1 MSKMTF
7 HTLSGVVFFA
17 AMCWHG
23 MCQAQAMSVQ
33 PKIWEASVEA
43 KVVGPMAGAV
53 TMRSARIWAQLPS
66 LPSAGRVPVRMVYQ
80 ALDAAGQPTG
90 MAQETQAVLLSS
102 DRNSHIWTV
111 EQLQPGTR
119 YQYKLVWGKGRQQKT
134 SPPYSFKT
142 ESLWQ
147 WRTDPPALRILAS
160 SCAYTNDEQ
169 EDRPGRPYG
178 QSNVIYESMASRQ
191 PDVTLWMGD
200 NVYLR
205 EPDFDDRAAM
215 AQRYDKWR
223 ALPELQAL
231 LQTGRHLA
239 TWDDHDYGVND
250 SNASNPFKATALA
263 LFQQYWANPS
273 YGLPDL
279 PGVFTQHRSSDVE
292 FFMLDDRWYRD
303 SDKLIDED
311 KQLYGAAQLR
321 WLKNALLSST
331 ATWKLVVTAGQV
343 LNLNNRYEGWNRFE
357 KESQQFLSW
366 LDKQKV
372 PGVMLMS
379 GDRHFSVL
387 LKQERSGTYPLY
399 ELTCS
404 PSTAGAYQNPEED
417 LKDNQRIVPGSVVT
431 QSNFCE
437 LEVTGKRGQRTL
449 NITMA
454 DRQGQ
459 KLFEKK
465 ITEQELR

>member
-1 MSKMTF
+1 MRKMSF
-7 HTLSGVVFFA
+7 QAWSGVVACA
-17 AMCWHG
+17 ALGWHG
-23 MCQAQAMSVQ
+23 AGQAQPLSV
-33 PKIWEASVEA
+33 PSTVLEASAAA

-53 TMRSARIWAQLPS
+53 TMRSARIWAQLS
-66 LPSAGRVPVRMVYQ
+66 GLPRAGRVPVRMVYQ
-80 ALDAAGQPTG
+80 ALDAASQPTG
-90 MAQETQAVLLSS
+90 MAQETEAVWLAAE
-102 DRNSHIWTV
+102 RNNHIWLL

-134 SPPYSFKT
+134 SSSYSFKT
-142 ESLWQ
+142 EALWQ
-147 WRTDPPALRILAS
+147 WRTDPPAVRILAS

-200 NVYLR
+200 NVYFR
-205 EPDFDDRAAM
+205 ETDFDDRAAM

-239 TWDDHDYGVND
+239 TWDDHDYGIND
-250 SNASNPFKATALA
+250 SNASNPFKTTALA

-273 YGLPDL
+273 YGLPDV
-279 PGVFTQHRSSDVE
+279 PGIFTQHRSSDVE

-303 SDKLIDED
+303 SDSLIDED

-343 LNLNNRYEGWNRFE
+343 LNLSNRYEGWNRFE
-357 KESQQFLSW
+357 KESQQFLEW
-366 LDKQKV
+366 LDKQRV
-372 PGVMLMS
+372 PGVLLMS
-379 GDRHFSVL
+379 GDRHFSVM
-387 LKQERSGTYPLY
+387 LKQERIGTYPLY

-404 PSTAGAYQNPEED
+404 PSTASAYQSPDKEVQ
-417 LKDNQRIVPGSVVT
+417 DNARIVPGSVIT

-454 DRQGQ
+454 DRKGQ